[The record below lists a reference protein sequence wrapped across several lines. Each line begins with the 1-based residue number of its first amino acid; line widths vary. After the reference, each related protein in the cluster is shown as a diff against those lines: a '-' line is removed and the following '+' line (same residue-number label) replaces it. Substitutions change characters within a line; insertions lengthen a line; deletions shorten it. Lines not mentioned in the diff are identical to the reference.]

1 MIKSILLA
9 FSKGDKNLRIAL
21 KLLISNCC
29 YLCCHTILFTFPEV
43 SSKGMSKEKYTLD
56 QHKLLNS
63 IAVWCVLKI

>member
-43 SSKGMSKEKYTLD
+43 SSKEKYTLD